1 MRPIRL
7 ELEGFTAYREYT
19 VLDFEGADLF
29 VLTGPTGSGK
39 SSIID
44 AITFALYGS
53 VPRYQNPNLVHPV
66 ISQGKVEAKVRF
78 DFAIEDRCY
87 TVVRVVRKTPRGGAT
102 TKEARLESNGQLI
115 AGTADEITQRMRQL
129 IGLNFEQFTTC
140 VVLPQGDFARF
151 LHEKPAQRQDLL
163 TKLLGVD
170 IYEKMGNLA
179 RTREA
184 VAKQKAQLHQE
195 ELDQIQDA
203 TKSAQKRAESQ
214 VKDLETLKREVEAAE
229 PELQRL
235 DKDVETN
242 RSEVARLEAEAKAL
256 KDLRVPPGV
265 TELSGKI
272 ETARADYEQARK
284 ERSEADEALREADA
298 ARSKLGDPGELQE
311 LRKAHEDRTKRA
323 KELEEAR
330 TAHDSATSQLR
341 DRETS
346 RAKSEVGVTEAR
358 SAVDEVRRSLA
369 AHDLAAHLRAGDPCP
384 VCQQVVASVPK
395 LSLPP
400 ALSNAERDLA
410 HAQEAHAKV
419 EKACRDAEKAVTLA
433 EERVRALEREVE
445 AIEKKVADAP
455 DPAAIESKLAEIEE
469 AEKTLAAVRK
479 NDRAARD
486 RETRAH
492 REVER
497 LSEEEKRAWRAFE
510 EARDAVATLSPPRT
524 DREALGEA
532 WKKLSEW
539 ARAKAPEHLE
549 LAKNAA
555 NSAEAAAGAKRKL
568 IDELRERSR
577 KLSVEISEDRPRDA
591 VVSALAGAEQERQ
604 RIADAIDRA
613 KTLRKK
619 VRDER
624 EAAAVA
630 GALGQH
636 LRSTGFERWLLEEAF
651 RRLVSGATEILN
663 ELSSGQYSFEYDDK
677 LNFEVVDH
685 RNADERRSARTLSGG
700 ETFLASLALA
710 LTLAEQTA
718 ELAAEGSAKLESL
731 FLDEG
736 FGTLDNDTLEI
747 VASAIEDL
755 GAKGRIVGLVTHQQN
770 LADKIAVQFR
780 VNKGPVTAT
789 VEKIVA

>member
-19 VLDFEGADLF
+19 VLDFDGADLF

-78 DFAIEDRCY
+78 DFAIEDRVY

-102 TKEARLESNGQLI
+102 TKEARLETGGVLI
-115 AGTADEITQRMRQL
+115 AGTADEITQKMRVML
-129 IGLNFEQFTTC
+129 GLNFDQFTTC

-195 ELDQIQDA
+195 ELEGIHDA
-203 TKSAQKRAESQ
+203 TKAAKKAAEAQVNELERLKISIES
-214 VKDLETLKREVEAAE
+214 AE

-235 DKDVETN
+235 DKEVEAKQEE
-242 RSEVARLEAEAKAL
+242 SVRLESEA
-256 KDLRVPPGV
+256 DLLRS
-265 TELSGKI
+265 LSIPKGLTKLAGKI
-272 ETARADYEQARK
+272 EKARRDYESTRK
-284 ERSEADEALREADA
+284 KRAEADEVLHEAESARAKLGDAAELKKVLTAHQSRSKRAREMEAAKKDASAARSQAEKLGTAHGEAETRVHEARSGIDA
-298 ARSKLGDPGELQE
+298 AR
-311 LRKAHEDRTKRA
+311 HE
-323 KELEEAR
+323 
-330 TAHDSATSQLR
+330 
-341 DRETS
+341 
-346 RAKSEVGVTEAR
+346 
-358 SAVDEVRRSLA
+358 LA
-369 AHDLAAHLRAGDPCP
+369 AHDLATHLEAGAPCP
-384 VCQQVVASVPK
+384 VCQQIVATLPK

-400 ALSNAERDLA
+400 ALSNAEKELDR
-410 HAQEAHAKV
+410 
-419 EKACRDAEKAVTLA
+419 AEKALQKA
-433 EERVRALEREVE
+433 DRALRDADKKASAADERVRSLTSSLETIEKELAEASEPMAIETELE
-445 AIEKKVADAP
+445 AIEK
-455 DPAAIESKLAEIEE
+455 
-469 AEKTLAAVRK
+469 AEKTLTAAK
-479 NDRAARD
+479 QLERD
-486 RETRAH
+486 ARAH
-492 REVER
+492 EKRAHEDVDR
-497 LSEEEKRAWRAFE
+497 LSDEEKRAWKRFE
-510 EARDAVATLSPPRT
+510 ETRDAVATLSPPRT
-524 DREALGEA
+524 DREELGEA
-532 WKKLSEW
+532 WTKLHEW
-539 ARAKAPEHLE
+539 AKATSPEHLK
-549 LAKNAA
+549 LAEKASADARQAVAA
-555 NSAEAAAGAKRKL
+555 KTRL
-568 IDELRERSR
+568 ISELREQADE
-577 KLSVEISEDRPRDA
+577 LGVALPDERPRDT
-591 VVSALAGAEQERQ
+591 VVSALAEAEQEKK

-613 KTLRKK
+613 KTLKK
-619 VRDER
+619 KAAAER

-651 RRLVSGATEILN
+651 RRLVSGATKILN
-663 ELSSGQYSFEYDDK
+663 ELSSGQYSFEYDVK

-718 ELAAEGSAKLESL
+718 ELAAEGSARLESL

-755 GAKGRIVGLVTHQQN
+755 GAKGRIVGLVTHQQS